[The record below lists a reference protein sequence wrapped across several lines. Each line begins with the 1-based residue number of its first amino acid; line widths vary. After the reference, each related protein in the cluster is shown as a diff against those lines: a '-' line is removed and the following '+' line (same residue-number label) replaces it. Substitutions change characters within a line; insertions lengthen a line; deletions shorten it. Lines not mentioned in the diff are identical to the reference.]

1 MRYYKLIENGYITAI
16 GTGGGGTEITEQ
28 EYTSIS
34 EIIRTKPQ
42 ETDTQGYHL
51 RTDLTWEPYEKEP
64 PVPDDTPPDGLDE
77 AAAYLLERDMLA
89 MPEAEPEPDYLNEH
103 EPEPDYFG

>member
-16 GTGGGGTEITEQ
+16 GTGGGGTEITEE
-28 EYTSIS
+28 EYGVIS

-51 RTDLTWEPYEKEP
+51 RTNLTWEPYDKVP
-64 PVPDDTPPDGLDE
+64 PVPDDTPPDGLD
-77 AAAYLLERDMLA
+77 AAASYLLENDMMT
-89 MPEAEPEPDYLNEH
+89 MPEPDPEPDYLNEH